1 MEFNDHLIG
10 ELRCFVVTRDS
21 KWRLPA
27 AKISAGHHFWARGLQ
42 KQPFIRKVY
51 LMTMCFWL
59 IYFRVYCGWFQKC
72 MTLVDVV
79 VGEFSRAADV
89 TIEYSEI

>member
-10 ELRCFVVTRDS
+10 ELSCFVVTRDS

-27 AKISAGHHFWARGLQ
+27 AKISAGDHFWARGLQ

-89 TIEYSEI
+89 TIEYSEV